1 VRAAAIR
8 YFTNHKSR
16 FCRDRAPTGDVVD
29 IAAAKP
35 ALYAAALCTILP
47 LLMGAKDTTAMGA
60 MSTDPEPM
68 LARYTSE
75 SRDLSNDATSAAD
88 RIFSTE
94 PMNLPPAPLPQRN
107 LFAPCDLIATL
118 PTGEAYC
125 YLIRW

>member
-1 VRAAAIR
+1 M
-8 YFTNHKSR
+8 H
-16 FCRDRAPTGDVVD
+16 

-47 LLMGAKDTTAMGA
+47 LLMGAKDTTPTMGA
-60 MSTDPEPM
+60 MSTDLEPM

-75 SRDLSNDATSAAD
+75 SRELSNDAASAAD
-88 RIFSTE
+88 RTLQTE
-94 PMNLPPAPLPQRN
+94 PLNLPPAPPRQPN
-107 LFAPCDLIATL
+107 VFAPCDLIATL